1 MAQTDDK
8 LQLTDRQR
16 AILQAV
22 IEEYVQTA
30 VPVGS
35 SSISDRPDIH
45 ASPATV
51 RHEMSRLEEL
61 GILLQPHT
69 SAGRVPT
76 DLGYRYYVNNV
87 LSQYRSDKS
96 QFAQQIREPGVEAT
110 CRLLGE
116 LTRYTALAMIPGS
129 NEYRLQHIELAPVSD
144 DQLLIVLVT
153 NDSQVLHS
161 LTTVTDRPDAAR
173 LRQLNDLLNQEF
185 TNWLLTDITEESL
198 STAMVKLPHANA
210 AFYRSAPDLLNRSMK
225 QNQTSGRMHLE
236 GTTHLFEQQD
246 FADMPRL
253 RALMEVLNEES
264 VFESLFSR
272 IQPGEIQVSIGTENP
287 HVGLEECS
295 IVFTSYSINDGAG
308 IGHVGILG
316 PKRMPYQ
323 RVINTMS
330 AVVHNVEKKK

>member
-1 MAQTDDK
+1 MALNDDK

-35 SSISDRPDIH
+35 SSIADRPDIH
-45 ASPATV
+45 ASSATV
-51 RHEMSRLEEL
+51 RHEMSLLEEL

-76 DLGYRYYVNNV
+76 DLGYRYYVNNI
-87 LSQYRSDKS
+87 LSQYRTDKS
-96 QFAQQIREPGVEAT
+96 QLNQQMREPGVEAT

-116 LTRYTALAMIPGS
+116 LTRYTALAMIPGAQ
-129 NEYRLQHIELAPVSD
+129 EYRLQHIELAPVSD

-153 NDSQVLHS
+153 SDRQVLHS
-161 LTTVTDRPDAAR
+161 LTTVTDRPDPAR

-185 TNWLLTDITEESL
+185 MNKLLVEITEEAL
-198 STAMVKLPHANA
+198 TNAMLKLPNVNA
-210 AFYRSAPDLLNRSMK
+210 AFYRSAPDLLTRSMK
-225 QNQTSGRMHLE
+225 QNQPTGRMHLE

-264 VFESLFSR
+264 VFETLFNR

-287 HVGLEECS
+287 HIGLEECS
-295 IVFTSYSINDGAG
+295 IVFTSYSINDGDG
-308 IGHVGILG
+308 IGRVGILG

-323 RVINTMS
+323 RVINTINT
-330 AVVHNVEKKK
+330 VVHKVEIKK

>member
-1 MAQTDDK
+1 MAISDDK

-35 SSISDRPDIH
+35 SSIADRPDIN
-45 ASPATV
+45 ASPATI

-76 DLGYRYYVNNV
+76 DLGYRYYVNNI
-87 LSQYRSDKS
+87 LSQYRTGYSS
-96 QFAQQIREPGVEAT
+96 HTQHEPGVEAT

-116 LTRYTALAMIPGS
+116 LTRYTALAMIPGAQ
-129 NEYRLQHIELAPVSD
+129 EYRLQHIELAPVGD

-153 NDSQVLHS
+153 SDRQVLHS
-161 LTTVTDRPDAAR
+161 LTNVTDRPDAAR

-185 TNWLLTDITEESL
+185 MNKLLVEITEETL
-198 STAMVKLPHANA
+198 AAAMVKLPHAND
-210 AFYRSAPDLLNRSMK
+210 AFYRKAPDILNRSMK
-225 QNQTSGRMHLE
+225 QNQSAGRVHLE

-253 RALMEVLNEES
+253 RALMEALNEES

-272 IQPGEIQVSIGTENP
+272 IQPGEIQVSIGAENQ
-287 HVGLEECS
+287 HSGLEECS

-308 IGHVGILG
+308 IGRVGILG
-316 PKRMPYQ
+316 PKRMPYL
-323 RVINTMS
+323 RVINTIN
-330 AVVHNVEKKK
+330 AVVHNVEIKK